1 MRYAIRLQVNGDPYE
16 VLVEPRTTLVD
27 LLRDKLHLTG
37 TKVGCDMGECG
48 ACTVLIDG
56 KPATACL
63 TLAIQ
68 CQGQEILTI
77 EGLSNGGELHPIQ
90 KAFLATAAYQCG
102 FCTPGMIL
110 AVKALLDV
118 TAQPSDEEI
127 KQALGGNICRCTGYR
142 KILDAVHAL
151 GSRSTQ
157 TKAEYAESPRGAN

>member
-1 MRYAIRLQVNGDPYE
+1 MRYAIRLQVNGDPNE
-16 VLVEPRTTLVD
+16 VLVEPSTTLVD
-27 LLRDKLHLTG
+27 VLRDKLHLIG

-48 ACTVLIDG
+48 TCTVLIDG

-77 EGLSNGGELHPIQ
+77 EGLSTGTELHPIQ
-90 KAFLATAAYQCG
+90 KAFLQTAAYQCG

-118 TAQPSDEEI
+118 TPQPSADEI
-127 KQALGGNICRCTGYR
+127 RQALGANICRCTGYL

-151 GSRSTQ
+151 GARPSHTQ
-157 TKAEYAESPRGAN
+157 GEYAGSHRGAN